1 MLPLPLAF
9 SWRAADEV
17 PFRHGVRKNIKGE
30 DMRHSTSAEL
40 VQSRPEVVQDDT
52 IGEALEYKSKFPE
65 RVDDAYGND
74 GSHGENVDNDAD
86 HAEAHAEKQD
96 AEPGGDLDYLEEAK
110 LVAESDVVEEIDDGE
125 YPPGIAR
132 GRKGQQTGA

>member
-1 MLPLPLAF
+1 MLPLRIAF
-9 SWRAADEV
+9 FLRAADEV
-17 PFRHGVRKNIKGE
+17 PFRQGVSKNIKGE
-30 DMRHSTSAEL
+30 DMSHSTSAEL
-40 VQSRPEVVQDDT
+40 VQRSPEVVQDDA

-65 RVDDAYGND
+65 RVDDAYGNH

-86 HAEAHAEKQD
+86 HAEGHAEKQD
-96 AEPGGDLDYLEEAK
+96 AEPGGDLDDLDEAK